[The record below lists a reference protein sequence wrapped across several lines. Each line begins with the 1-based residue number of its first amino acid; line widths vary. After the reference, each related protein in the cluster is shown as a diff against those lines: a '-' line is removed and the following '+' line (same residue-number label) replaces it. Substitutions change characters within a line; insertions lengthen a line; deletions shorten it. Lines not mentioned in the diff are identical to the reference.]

1 MWWYVFDPCQYFV
14 SVVAFKLL
22 NTEASKSGTGHQLSV
37 RSICG
42 ELKWRSRLLK
52 CFSQT
57 AFGQTEITFPSVR
70 ACGMKQSLVHQQV
83 HPHTHGFQ
91 TNTVFNR
98 CAETHSNT
106 HMLNIIRQEPE
117 DFLHPTNVLPVCQM
131 APVCAENSPP
141 SLYCEQNIKRSNG
154 HQSPTR
160 STISSKLVCFSP
172 SIMSFTFH
180 LL

>member
-1 MWWYVFDPCQYFV
+1 MWWFVFVPCQYFV

-22 NTEASKSGTGHQLSV
+22 NTEASKSRTGHQLSV
-37 RSICG
+37 RTICG

-70 ACGMKQSLVHQQV
+70 ACGMKQSLVHQQT

-91 TNTVFNR
+91 TNTVVLTGVQRHTLKHTHAKHHKTGARGFSSPHKCVASMPDGPCMCR
-98 CAETHSNT
+98 KQVHPPLLWAEYKK
-106 HMLNIIRQEPE
+106 IQR
-117 DFLHPTNVLPVCQM
+117 
-131 APVCAENSPP
+131 
-141 SLYCEQNIKRSNG
+141 
-154 HQSPTR
+154 
-160 STISSKLVCFSP
+160 P
-172 SIMSFTFH
+172 SITNLEYD